1 MKGTP
6 CISVSSLSF
15 PMILVLIRMYLNV
28 SPRIRRDERIAPLRS
43 RAIPIVWAEGG
54 YGGHPMYHGESCIVS
69 HDPCVNYNV
78 FECRSKDP
86 KRREDCTSPFLCN
99 SNSLGRKGYGEYL
112 MYHGESFIVSHVSY
126 ANYNVYGYQF
136 KDLKR
141 REDCDPPFSYNLL
154 IYNSM

>member
-6 CISVSSLSF
+6 CISVSSSLF
-15 PMILVLIRMYLNV
+15 PMILVLIRMYLDV

-43 RAIPIVWAEGG
+43 HAIPIVWAEGG
-54 YGGHPMYHGESCIVS
+54 DHGESCIVS
-69 HDPCVNYNV
+69 HDPCINYDV
-78 FECRSKDP
+78 FKCRSKEL
-86 KRREDCTSPFLCN
+86 KRREDCASPFSRN
-99 SNSLGRKGYGEYL
+99 SNSLGRKGYGGYL